1 MTSDLF
7 LAAAGK
13 ARLLLDHPELERR
26 WREPSALDRMSIGGL
41 TAHLSRAV
49 TLVPRYLASPGKSP
63 LRDGPGYFVHLMEGP
78 EDDLDEDLATEVRVR
93 ADQEAEAG
101 PADVRRRWDEAVRRL
116 ETDLGAE
123 SATRPIAVRG
133 SSMAVADYLV
143 TRLVEL
149 VIHADDLAASL
160 RTEPPEFAPETTDVV
175 IGCLVEI
182 ARRRASP
189 LALIRFMSRRERSE
203 GDPLRVF

>member
-1 MTSDLF
+1 MTPASF
-7 LAAAGK
+7 LAAAGE
-13 ARLLLDHPELERR
+13 ARRLLDHPELDSK
-26 WREPSALDRMSIGGL
+26 WREPSVLDRMSIGGL

-49 TLVPRYLASPGKSP
+49 TLVMHYLATPGKAP
-63 LRDGPGYFVHLMEGP
+63 LTDGPGYFVHLMDGP
-78 EDDLDEDLATEVRVR
+78 GEDLDDDLATAVRAR

-116 ETDLGAE
+116 ETDLEAG
-123 SATRPIAVRG
+123 SMTRPIAVRG
-133 SSMAVADYLV
+133 SSMAVSDYLV

-149 VIHADDLAASL
+149 VIHSDDLAASL
-160 RTEPPEFAPETTDVV
+160 RTQPPEFAPETTDLV
-175 IGCLVEI
+175 IGCLVEV